1 MHNNLSY
8 EINKSKID
16 ASGVMRAD
24 NGLGIFF
31 AKELEWVNSQLFYVK
46 YPMLKA
52 RELFPVNNS
61 PDQGSQSVTYNMYDE
76 FGIAKIVSD
85 YADDLPRVDVKGEQV
100 TVQVRTL
107 GDSYGWS
114 INEVR
119 AARMAGKNI
128 ETMKANAARRAI
140 MALENRLAFMGD
152 TNYNIQGI
160 LTHPNIPSADVP
172 ADGQGNTTEWVN
184 KTPDQIIRDVSDA
197 INQVIALTK
206 GVHTPTDIL
215 LPIEQYTLIAT
226 KRVTDTGVTILKF
239 LLEMNPFIRS
249 ITWVN
254 ELDNP
259 FGDGVDYMVAYQKDP
274 EILEMCV
281 PSDFESLP
289 VEPRGLEFVVC
300 CQERF
305 AGMIIRYP
313 LAISFSTGI

>member
-1 MHNNLSY
+1 MQNNLSY
-8 EINKSKID
+8 EINKKKID
-16 ASGVMRAD
+16 DSGVMRAD
-24 NGLGIFF
+24 EGLGPFF
-31 AKELEWVNSQLFYVK
+31 AKELEWVNSQLFSVK

-61 PDQGSQSVTYNMYDE
+61 ANPGAQSVTYNMYDE
-76 FGIAKIVSD
+76 YGIAKIVAD

-114 INEVR
+114 LNEVR
-119 AARMAGKNI
+119 AARFAGRNI

-140 MALENRLAFMGD
+140 MALENRLAFIGD
-152 TNYNIQGI
+152 PNYNLQGL

-172 ADGQGNTTEWVN
+172 ADGQGNTTEWIN

-206 GVHTPTDIL
+206 GVHAPTDIL

-226 KRVTDTGVTILKF
+226 KRVTDTGVTILKY

-274 EILEMCV
+274 EILEMNV